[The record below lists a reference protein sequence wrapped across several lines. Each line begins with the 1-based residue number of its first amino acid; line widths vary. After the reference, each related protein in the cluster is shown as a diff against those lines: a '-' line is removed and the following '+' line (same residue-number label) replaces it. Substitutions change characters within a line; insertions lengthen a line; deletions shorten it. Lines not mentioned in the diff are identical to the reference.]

1 MMQRLQNI
9 LYTLSVVLFL
19 MGTARGAPA
28 SHEQRLQHALALWQQ
43 GNPAQAMEALGPLE
57 AAETL
62 TAGLARL
69 TFLRGTLAQHLQ
81 EPETAQRAFTLVW
94 LAYSPLADY
103 AAWELAQ
110 YHAAQDD
117 IAALEAL
124 VSTLTQRYAASLLL
138 PDSQLLLAQ
147 TQWRLGQ
154 ANAARMSLGRFL
166 HDYPTHRSQPEAL
179 FLLAQIAEANGES
192 SRAAELWQRLGEA
205 SPQHA
210 LAGIALH
217 RGREILEQLPAQQR
231 PSPDAEHLLASIEPL
246 ARAQHWSEV
255 EARLRTLAQLTQP
268 ADLAPRV
275 LLVQATVAMRRH
287 RWSEAQ
293 TLLQRLPH
301 TSLQREHAAQGE
313 YLLAQLSRRQGND
326 TESATHYQRVI
337 RQYGQSPWAAEAMLA
352 LAEIL
357 EGRDQLGDAA
367 KLLQRLAQ
375 QFPGHTKAPS
385 SLWQAAWLHYRQR
398 HHGTAAQLWRHFEQ
412 QFSGDAL
419 LPGVLYWQA
428 RAAQQQDKQA
438 AATTLY
444 QRLLTDYPFHYY
456 AQLAQER
463 LQEAAAPLP
472 EAAVPPQ
479 GVWESFRLEPF
490 PASEAGQIS
499 PQQFHLTR
507 ARELQQ
513 LQMHRE
519 AGREISALTP
529 LLPDNYATRYFLAT
543 LYVDNQ
549 RYLDAFRHLNSILN
563 ELPAA
568 RVRQVPRSF
577 WTLLYPVPFWS
588 DVTTQAEANNLEPYL
603 VLSLMRQESAF
614 DRFAVSSA
622 EARGLMQLLPA
633 TARRVAQQLR
643 MPRFSTQ
650 MLFDPQANITLGTRY
665 FATQLQRYQGNRIL
679 ALAAYNAGPNRVD
692 RWRQRWPHLP
702 MDEFVEHIP
711 FAETRFYVKLVLRN
725 LMIYERLYKPL
736 SDS

>member
-1 MMQRLQNI
+1 MMQRLQSI
-9 LYTLSVVLFL
+9 AYSLVIVLFFVA
-19 MGTARGAPA
+19 TALGAPA
-28 SHEQRLQHALALWQQ
+28 SYEQRLQHALALWQQ
-43 GNPAQAMEALGPLE
+43 GNTAQAMEALGPLE

-62 TAGLARL
+62 TPGLARL
-69 TFLRGTLAQHLQ
+69 TFLRGMLAQHLQ

-94 LAYSPLADY
+94 LAYPPLADY

-117 IAALEAL
+117 VAALEAL
-124 VSTLTQRYAASLLL
+124 VSTLSRGYAASLLL

-154 ANAARMSLGRFL
+154 AAVARMTLGRFL

-179 FLLAQIAEANGES
+179 FLLAQIAEANGEI
-192 SRAAELWQRLGEA
+192 SRAAELWQRLGES

-210 LAGIALH
+210 LAGIALRH
-217 RGREILEQLPAQQR
+217 GRKLLEQLPAKQR
-231 PSPDAEHLLASIEPL
+231 PALDAERLLASIEPL
-246 ARAQHWSEV
+246 AQARHWAEV
-255 EARLRTLAQLTQP
+255 EARLRTLAQLNQP

-275 LLVQATVAMRRH
+275 LLAQAAVAMRRR
-287 RWSEAQ
+287 RWSEAHM
-293 TLLQRLPH
+293 LLQRLPH
-301 TSLQREHAAQGE
+301 TSLQSEHAAQGE
-313 YLLAQLSRRQGND
+313 YLLAQLSRRQGRD

-337 RQYGQSPWAAEAMLA
+337 HQYGQSPWAAEALLE
-352 LAEIL
+352 LAEIW
-357 EGRDQLGDAA
+357 EEHDQLGDAA
-367 KLLQRLAQ
+367 ELLQRLAQ
-375 QFPGHTKAPS
+375 HFPSHAKAPS
-385 SLWQAAWLHYRQR
+385 SLWQAAWLYYRQR
-398 HHGTAAQLWRHFEQ
+398 DHSTAERLWRHFEQ
-412 QFSGDAL
+412 QFSGHAL

-428 RAAQQQDKQA
+428 RTAQQQDNHA
-438 AATTLY
+438 AAATLY

-463 LQEAAAPLP
+463 LQEASAPLP
-472 EAAVPPQ
+472 DAVMPPQ
-479 GVWESFRLEPF
+479 GAWESLRLGHF
-490 PASEAGQIS
+490 PSSVAGQMS
-499 PQQFHLTR
+499 PQQFHLIR

-529 LLPDNYATRYFLAT
+529 LLPDNHATRYFLAT

-563 ELPAA
+563 ELSAA
-568 RVRQVPRSF
+568 KVRELPRSF
-577 WTLLYPVPFWS
+577 WTLLYPVPFWH
-588 DVTTQAEANNLEPYL
+588 DVTTQAEVNNLDPYL
-603 VLSLMRQESAF
+603 VLSIMRQESAF

-643 MPRFSTQ
+643 MPRFSAQ
-650 MLFDPQANITLGTRY
+650 MLFDTQPNIVLGTRY

-679 ALAAYNAGPNRVD
+679 ALAAYNAGPQRVD

-702 MDEFVEHIP
+702 MDEFVEQIP
-711 FAETRFYVKLVLRN
+711 FAETRFYVKLILRN